1 MSTLRATNIKGRSNG
16 ISPAMPDGVV
26 VTGVTTSTTFS
37 GNVTGVAATFS
48 GDVVIGGTLNYEDVT
63 NIDSLGIITARSH
76 VSIAD
81 SILHTGDTD
90 TSIRFPAANTF
101 TVETAGGEAIRVDAG
116 RRLLVGTDSSAN
128 YGGITGIFQIDGTT
142 NASLSL
148 KRSSSNNSE
157 PLFVLAKSRGT
168 SDSPTVVN
176 SGDGLGGIRF
186 AGYDGSDYVT
196 QAASIICA
204 VDGTPGSNDMPGRL
218 TFNTTADGASTPSE
232 RLRIASDGDVRV
244 GSAFSVGQA
253 GVVTC
258 STVEARV
265 PNIPQNAQ
273 ASTYTLV
280 KADAGK
286 HINAGGNVTVNSG
299 IFAIG
304 DCISIF
310 NDTTGDITIIQGSS
324 VTLRLVADTGT
335 GTRTL
340 ANYGL
345 AAVLCVGSNEFVVS
359 GGGVS

>member
-26 VTGVTTSTTFS
+26 VTGVTTSTSFS
-37 GNVTGVAATFS
+37 GNLTGTATGLSGTPDVTVRNITGVGMTLS
-48 GDVVIGGTLNYEDVT
+48 GTLNYEDVT
-63 NIDSLGIITARSH
+63 NIDSIGIITARSN

-81 SILHTGDTD
+81 SIIHTGDTD
-90 TSIRFPAANTF
+90 TSIRFPSADTF
-101 TVETAGGEAIRVDAG
+101 TVNTAGSE
-116 RRLLVGTDSSAN
+116 RLRISSDGNLGVGTDVPRAK
-128 YGGITGIFQIDGTT
+128 TQIFG
-142 NASLSL
+142 
-148 KRSSSNNSE
+148 SSSGGGK
-157 PLFVLAKSRGT
+157 LFIDT
-168 SDSPTVVN
+168 
-176 SGDGLGGIRF
+176 
-186 AGYDGSDYVT
+186 DGSFGGSDTATLGFAVYSNATRSNSQAEIECVGAGDYSGSLVFKI
-196 QAASIICA
+196 QNP
-204 VDGTPGSNDMPGRL
+204 GTYP
-218 TFNTTADGASTPSE
+218 NTLAE
-232 RLRIASDGDVRV
+232 KFRIASDGDIRV

-324 VTLRLVADTGT
+324 VTLRLVADTST

>member
-1 MSTLRATNIKGRSNG
+1 MSKVRSDNITNRADDGAPKLVFGAEVPVGYGITGAGGINI
-16 ISPAMPDGVV
+16 
-26 VTGVTTSTTFS
+26 TGVATAASFSGNLTGNASGTAAGLTGTPNIVVGSVQGTTGTFS
-37 GNVTGVAATFS
+37 GNVTV
-48 GDVVIGGTLNYEDVT
+48 GGTLTYEDVT
-63 NIDSLGIITARSH
+63 NIDSVGIITARSG

-81 SILHTGDTD
+81 SIFHTGDDNTA
-90 TSIRFPAANTF
+90 IRFPAADTF
-101 TVETAGGEAIRVDAG
+101 TVETAG
-116 RRLLVGTDSSAN
+116 
-128 YGGITGIFQIDGTT
+128 
-142 NASLSL
+142 
-148 KRSSSNNSE
+148 
-157 PLFVLAKSRGT
+157 
-168 SDSPTVVN
+168 
-176 SGDGLGGIRF
+176 
-186 AGYDGSDYVT
+186 
-196 QAASIICA
+196 
-204 VDGTPGSNDMPGRL
+204 
-218 TFNTTADGASTPSE
+218 SE
-232 RLRIASDGDVRV
+232 RLRISSIGEVSV
-244 GSAFSVGQA
+244 GAAFSVGQA

-273 ASTYTLV
+273 GSTYTLV
-280 KADAGK
+280 KTDAGK

-310 NDTTGDITIIQGSS
+310 NDTTGNITIIQGSS

>member
-1 MSTLRATNIKGRSNG
+1 MSTLRATNIKGRNNG
-16 ISPAMPDGVV
+16 VAPAMPDGVV
-26 VTGVTTSTTFS
+26 VTGVVTATTGDFS
-37 GNVTGVAATFS
+37 GNVTVS
-48 GDVVIGGTLNYEDVT
+48 GTLNYEDVT
-63 NIDSLGIITARSH
+63 NIDSIGIITARSN

-81 SILHTGDTD
+81 SIIHTGDTD
-90 TSIRFPAANTF
+90 TSIRFPSAGTFTVSTNGSERLRVDSDGHVLTSNFDTSSASGGGSKLWQTGSFHVQLPSTLSSSYLIRGYSGTTETFNVYNDGSALFKGNITIPDKIIHDGDTNTSLRF
-101 TVETAGGEAIRVDAG
+101 PADDTVTVETAG
-116 RRLLVGTDSSAN
+116 
-128 YGGITGIFQIDGTT
+128 
-142 NASLSL
+142 
-148 KRSSSNNSE
+148 
-157 PLFVLAKSRGT
+157 
-168 SDSPTVVN
+168 
-176 SGDGLGGIRF
+176 
-186 AGYDGSDYVT
+186 
-196 QAASIICA
+196 
-204 VDGTPGSNDMPGRL
+204 
-218 TFNTTADGASTPSE
+218 SE
-232 RLRIASDGDVRV
+232 RLRIASDGDIRV

-265 PNIPQNAQ
+265 PQIPQNAQ

-310 NDTTGDITIIQGSS
+310 NDTTGNITIIQGSS

>member
-1 MSTLRATNIKGRSNG
+1 MSTLRATNIKGRNNG
-16 ISPAMPDGVV
+16 VAPAMPDGVV
-26 VTGVTTSTTFS
+26 VTGVVTATTGDFS
-37 GNVTGVAATFS
+37 GNVTVS
-48 GDVVIGGTLNYEDVT
+48 GTLNYEDVT
-63 NIDSLGIITARSH
+63 NIDSIGIITARSN

-81 SILHTGDTD
+81 SIIHTGDTD
-90 TSIRFPAANTF
+90 TSIRFPSAGTFTVSTNGSERLRVDSDGHVLTSNFDTSSASGGGSKLWQTGSFHVQLPSTLSSSYLIRGYSGTTETFNVYNDGSALFKGNITIPDKIIHDGDTNTSLRF
-101 TVETAGGEAIRVDAG
+101 PADDTVTVETAG
-116 RRLLVGTDSSAN
+116 
-128 YGGITGIFQIDGTT
+128 
-142 NASLSL
+142 
-148 KRSSSNNSE
+148 
-157 PLFVLAKSRGT
+157 
-168 SDSPTVVN
+168 
-176 SGDGLGGIRF
+176 
-186 AGYDGSDYVT
+186 
-196 QAASIICA
+196 
-204 VDGTPGSNDMPGRL
+204 
-218 TFNTTADGASTPSE
+218 SE
-232 RLRIASDGDVRV
+232 RLRITSDGDIRV

-265 PNIPQNAQ
+265 PQIPQNAQ

-324 VTLRLVADTGT
+324 VTLRLVADTST

>member
-1 MSTLRATNIKGRSNG
+1 MSTLRATNIKGRNNG
-16 ISPAMPDGVV
+16 VAPAMPDGVV
-26 VTGVTTSTTFS
+26 VTGVVTATSFS
-37 GNVTGVAATFS
+37 GSLTGDATGLTGTPDIAVRNVTGVGATFS
-48 GDVVIGGTLNYEDVT
+48 GDLNVSGTLSYEDVT
-63 NIDSLGIITARSH
+63 NIDSIGIITARSN

-81 SILHTGDTD
+81 SIIHTGDTD
-90 TSIRFPAANTF
+90 TSIRFPSADTF
-101 TVETAGGEAIRVDAG
+101 TVNTAG
-116 RRLLVGTDSSAN
+116 
-128 YGGITGIFQIDGTT
+128 
-142 NASLSL
+142 
-148 KRSSSNNSE
+148 
-157 PLFVLAKSRGT
+157 
-168 SDSPTVVN
+168 
-176 SGDGLGGIRF
+176 
-186 AGYDGSDYVT
+186 
-196 QAASIICA
+196 
-204 VDGTPGSNDMPGRL
+204 
-218 TFNTTADGASTPSE
+218 SE
-232 RLRIASDGDVRV
+232 RLRIASDGDIRV

-265 PNIPQNAQ
+265 PQIPQNVQ

-345 AAVLCVGSNEFVVS
+345 AAVLCVGSDEFVVS